1 MSLENKVI
9 RVLIFISY
17 LLFLNGCIG
26 LSQEQ
31 TSASPISI
39 PDPAQTAQ
47 IHPPTPS
54 FVIYTPA
61 VTGTSYQ
68 LTVSQSPTSEA
79 AVYSTPTSA
88 PTATFIDA
96 PLPDGLQVV
105 FIAEDILYLWKPDE
119 VRKLLSLPLIYHP
132 KLSGDGNWIAFI
144 QEVDGDI
151 TRYDLWVV
159 RTDGSELHRLLS
171 AEDIS
176 ILDRDDSRLIL
187 DEFAWMSGEPTL
199 LFNTLREMEGPP
211 GAWPSFD
218 LFQVDILGNISR
230 LAKPDQ
236 GGKFIPSPDGHFIAV
251 ASPSRIGVINLKSG
265 LNRSLL
271 NFDHLMMP
279 CSCYNIP
286 QLRWTE
292 NSQAI
297 IVSIPPSTIYYPAMY
312 EGEPEQIWQLEI
324 NEPPE
329 ILAQVEP
336 SLHRSVVNLS
346 PGANYYFYFEGGTC
360 IDGSMGMIH
369 LRSLDPNGINREMF
383 CAFSTPDWTPDG
395 EHFHFKLDGKWH
407 YGSVSDSS
415 TQEME
420 FLDQPTNPSVS
431 PSINIEWIDGTYYL
445 MYIHTPGGC
454 SISIGTVEGIVSNI
468 YRTSLNSCPRTS
480 FSLSK

>member
-1 MSLENKVI
+1 MII
-9 RVLIFISY
+9 RMLILSSCLF
-17 LLFLNGCIG
+17 FLNGCIG

-31 TSASPISI
+31 TATPISI
-39 PDPAQTAQ
+39 PDPDHTTL

-54 FVIYTPA
+54 SDIYSPA

-68 LTVSQSPTSEA
+68 LIVSQSPTSEV
-79 AVYSTPTSA
+79 AVNSTPTSA
-88 PTATFIDA
+88 PTATFINA

-105 FIAEDILYLWKPDE
+105 FAAEDTLYLWNRDE
-119 VRKLLSLPLIYHP
+119 LQELLSLPLIYHP

-144 QEVDGDI
+144 QEFEGEI
-151 TRYDLWVV
+151 NRYDVWAV
-159 RTDGSELHRLLS
+159 RPDGSELHRLLS

-176 ILDRDDSRLIL
+176 ILDSDDSRLIL
-187 DEFAWMSGEPTL
+187 DEFAWLSGEPTL

-218 LFQVDILGNISR
+218 LFQVDISGNISR

-236 GGKFIPSPDGHFIAV
+236 GGKFILSPNGDFIAV
-251 ASPSRIGVINLKSG
+251 ASPERIGVIDLKSG
-265 LNRSLL
+265 SNRTLL

-286 QLRWTE
+286 QFLWTE
-292 NSQAI
+292 SSQAI

-312 EGEPEQIWQLEI
+312 EGEPEQIWQLDI
-324 NEPPE
+324 NQPPE

-336 SLHRSVVNLS
+336 SLNRSVVNLS

-360 IDGSMGMIH
+360 LDGSMGMIH
-369 LRSLDPNGINREMF
+369 LRSLDPKGINRELF

-395 EHFHFKLDGKWH
+395 EYFHYKLEGKW
-407 YGSVSDSS
+407 YFCSVSDRF

-431 PSINIEWIDGTYYL
+431 PSSYFEWIDDTYYL
-445 MYIHTPGGC
+445 MFVHTPDGC
-454 SISIGTVEGIVSNI
+454 SISIGTIEGIISNI
-468 YRTSLNSCPRTS
+468 YRTSATFCPRTS